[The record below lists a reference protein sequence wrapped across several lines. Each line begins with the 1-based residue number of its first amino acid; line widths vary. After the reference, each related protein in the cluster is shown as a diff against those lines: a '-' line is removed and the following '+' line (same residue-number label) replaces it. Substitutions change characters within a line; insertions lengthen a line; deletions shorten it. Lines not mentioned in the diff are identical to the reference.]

1 MSLPVHE
8 ILGLF
13 RIRGAATYGGEAVSQ
28 LDHALQ
34 CAQLA
39 EEAGSTPEL
48 VAASLLHDLGHL
60 LVERPHEI
68 GRAANDLHQFH
79 PLPFLRGAFPDA
91 VLEPIRLHVE
101 AKRYLCHA
109 EPAYRDALSPA
120 AKHSLVLQGGPHSAL
135 EAKMFLARPY
145 ADCAVRLRRWDDLAK
160 TRGKAT
166 PDLRHYAQILERC
179 AFQTCAV
186 QGYALGTRWT

>member
-1 MSLPVHE
+1 MLLPVHE

-91 VLEPIRLHVE
+91 VREHIVHRRSGL
-101 AKRYLCHA
+101 
-109 EPAYRDALSPA
+109 
-120 AKHSLVLQGGPHSAL
+120 
-135 EAKMFLARPY
+135 LARFDDPI
-145 ADCAVRLRRWDDLAK
+145 AFTAEAVRLALQPARIEPLRREARRIAERLRWDDVMRDFAAVLADVIAQHSH
-160 TRGKAT
+160 GVALAT
-166 PDLRHYAQILERC
+166 A
-179 AFQTCAV
+179 A
-186 QGYALGTRWT
+186 